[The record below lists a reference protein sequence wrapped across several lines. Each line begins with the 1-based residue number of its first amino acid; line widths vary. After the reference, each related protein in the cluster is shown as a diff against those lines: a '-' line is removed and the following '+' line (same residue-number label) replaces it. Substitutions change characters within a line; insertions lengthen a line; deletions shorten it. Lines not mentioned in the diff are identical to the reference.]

1 MSKRRHHYIPEV
13 LCKRFT
19 KDLRNFYRLD
29 FYEREAGAK
38 WMSIKD
44 AFVQKD
50 LNTVNLAGIKDTEF
64 IENFLDNQYEST
76 YGKSINKIF
85 RILFENADDK
95 IFEKQDC
102 ETILE
107 FCALSH
113 LRTPSQL
120 RQIHIQTLQRS
131 YLFSIFA
138 KPTDNL
144 PVVDIDY
151 ILTRTLFEGVNLIKK
166 CLQGITLRIA
176 YHTFE
181 DEYFLLADQPI
192 ALVNS
197 NEKEFASPDLDIIL
211 PVASNVVL
219 IFSKTEKTGDITH
232 IQKRETIGNINKQL
246 CSHFTRY
253 IACANK
259 EYLENFVANNNLVPY
274 VLPKIADIDSEKN
287 RIIDEIKKEIERN
300 PHKRY
305 IRINKKNGI
314 EFIN

>member
-19 KDLRNFYRLD
+19 KDCRNFYRLD
-29 FYEREAGAK
+29 YYEREAGAK

-50 LNTVNLAGIKDTEF
+50 LNTVNLAGTKDTDL
-64 IENFLDNQYEST
+64 IEDFLDKFYERIF
-76 YGKSINKIF
+76 GKSINKIF
-85 RILFENADDK
+85 MILFENAKDK
-95 IFEKQDC
+95 IFEKQDYD
-102 ETILE
+102 TILD
-107 FCALSH
+107 FCILSH
-113 LRTPSQL
+113 LRTPSRL
-120 RQIHIQTLQRS
+120 RQLHIQSLQRS

-138 KPTDNL
+138 KPTDKL
-144 PVVDIDY
+144 PVVDNDY
-151 ILTRTLFEGVNLIKK
+151 ILTKTLFDGVNIIKK
-166 CLQGITLRIA
+166 YLQGITLRIA

-197 NEKEFASPDLDIIL
+197 NDREFASPDLDIIL
-211 PVASNVVL
+211 PVARNVVL

-232 IQKRETIGNINKQL
+232 IQKRETIENINRQL
-246 CSHFTRY
+246 CLHFTRY

-259 EYLENFVANNNLVPY
+259 EYLENFVANNNLVPD
-274 VLPKIADIDSEKN
+274 VLPEIADVESEKN
-287 RIIDEIKKEIERN
+287 RIIDEIKKELERN

-305 IRINKKNGI
+305 IRINKNGI